1 MRTWEQCIS
10 FFRNNEPQTEYERSN
25 GISAVKWE
33 LLLNEGDLKIVDVEK
48 SDSTHSLYVC
58 FRVGI
63 NSPYWFIWA
72 ISEVQAQL
80 LIERFP
86 KIYLSTDQSNKV
98 RRAPTELSHYL

>member
-1 MRTWEQCIS
+1 MDFQMRTWEECVL

-25 GISAVKWE
+25 RISATNWE
-33 LLLNEGDLKIVDVEK
+33 LLLNEQDLKIVDVQK

-63 NSPYWFIWA
+63 SSAYWFIWA
-72 ISEVQAQL
+72 ISESQAQL

-86 KIYLSTDQSNKV
+86 KIYLGTDHSNKLI
-98 RRAPTELSHYL
+98 RFL